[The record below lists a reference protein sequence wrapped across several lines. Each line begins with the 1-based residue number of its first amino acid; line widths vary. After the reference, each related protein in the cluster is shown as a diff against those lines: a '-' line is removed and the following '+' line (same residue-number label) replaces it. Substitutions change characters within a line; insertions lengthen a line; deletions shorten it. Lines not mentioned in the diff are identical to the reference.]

1 MHIPPELILPQ
12 DMVDV
17 TDLGPPDPGEPPVD
31 DAENLNWQAKK
42 AEHDAFMAGG
52 SEPVLMRMHVSDAKH
67 AMDVEPERYV
77 LVSLQ
82 PKPEPET
89 EAEKAADETEED
101 TGASGPAWYPPTQ
114 EKPVV

>member
-17 TDLGPPDPGEPPVD
+17 TDLGEPPGD
-31 DAENLNWQAKK
+31 
-42 AEHDAFMAGG
+42 
-52 SEPVLMRMHVSDAKH
+52 SEPVVMRMHVSDAKH

-77 LVSLQ
+77 LVWLQ
-82 PKPEPET
+82 PKPEAEI
-89 EAEKAADETEED
+89 ESEKAADETEEH